1 MVNVNFTVFI
11 KLEGQTSKCE
21 PKRLKSGLKPEF
33 SYTSFFSRAKS
44 IRQSII
50 FQKKKEKNKIVL
62 LLYELS

>member
-33 SYTSFFSRAKS
+33 SYTSFFSSEINTSKYN
-44 IRQSII
+44 
-50 FQKKKEKNKIVL
+50 FPKKKEKNKIVL